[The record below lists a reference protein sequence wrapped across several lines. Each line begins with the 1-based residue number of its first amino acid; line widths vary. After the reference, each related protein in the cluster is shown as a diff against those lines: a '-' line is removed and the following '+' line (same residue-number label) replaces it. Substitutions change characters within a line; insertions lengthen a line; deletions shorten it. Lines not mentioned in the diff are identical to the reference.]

1 MKKIIS
7 TFLCVVMLAT
17 FIPFFASAEGE
28 GRDVIDSGTCA
39 KNVTWV
45 LYDDG
50 ELVFSGTGVIPPCY
64 NVEQGYDRWSK
75 YFPQVKVITIQDGI
89 RGISKEA
96 FATYREIAAASLYK
110 ITIPDSVTYIGED
123 IVDAKLM
130 SAQNGERLSAICFA
144 GSEEKWNSFFSEPGQ
159 KYYDGIVGRWEK
171 YFNGEEPKPHC
182 MIKYGRY
189 SNNEYGDQIE
199 EGPFAVG
206 VEYYAEDMDVSF
218 EWNVTGTTEILKEYK
233 DGNGVVTGLELKPFK
248 RGNAYVSVKML
259 DKDGNVIGSD
269 SEKYTTWRIAVGDD
283 FKTAFNKLKA
293 QIIGASN
300 LTFFVFLC
308 GFVAVYC
315 AAFLV
320 IAKIADIVGSW
331 FR

>member
-50 ELVFSGTGVIPPCY
+50 ELVFSGTGVVPPCY

-96 FATYREIAAASLYK
+96 FATDKGIASASLYK

-233 DGNGVVTGLELKPFK
+233 DGNGVVTGLELKPFR

>member
-50 ELVFSGTGVIPPCY
+50 ELVFSGTGVVPPCY

-96 FATYREIAAASLYK
+96 FATDKGIASASLYK

-248 RGNAYVSVKML
+248 RGNAYVSVKMF

>member
-28 GRDVIDSGTCA
+28 GRDIIDSGTCA

-50 ELVFSGTGVIPPCY
+50 ELVFSGTGVVPPCY

-96 FATYREIAAASLYK
+96 FATDKEIASASLYK

>member
-17 FIPFFASAEGE
+17 FIPFFASAEGD
-28 GRDVIDSGTCA
+28 GRNVVDSGTCA
-39 KNVTWV
+39 KDVTWV

-96 FATYREIAAASLYK
+96 FATEGEIAAASLYK
-110 ITIPDSVTYIGED
+110 ITIPDSVTFIGKN
-123 IVDAKLM
+123 IVASKLM

-144 GSEEKWNSFFSEPGQ
+144 GSEEKWNSFFSQPNL
-159 KYYDGIVGRWEK
+159 KFYDGIGGRWEK

-189 SNNEYGDQIE
+189 LNNEYGNQIE

-206 VEYYAEDMDVSF
+206 VMYYAGDMDVSF
-218 EWNVTGTTEILKEYK
+218 EWNVTGTTEILQEYK

-259 DKDGNVIGSD
+259 DKDGNVFD
-269 SEKYTTWRIAVGDD
+269 STTQKYTTEKIAPDDD
-283 FKTAFNKLKA
+283 FKTALNKIKA
-293 QIIGASN
+293 QIEKVINAEFS
-300 LTFFVFLC
+300 LLFFGLIAAYL
-308 GFVAVYC
+308 GFVYIMETIK
-315 AAFLV
+315 LT
-320 IAKIADIVGSW
+320 INSW
-331 FR
+331 FK

>member
-50 ELVFSGTGVIPPCY
+50 ELVFSGTGVVPPCY

-89 RGISKEA
+89 KGISKEA
-96 FATYREIAAASLYK
+96 FATDKGIASASLYK

>member
-50 ELVFSGTGVIPPCY
+50 ELVFSGTGVVPPCY

-75 YFPQVKVITIQDGI
+75 YFSQVKVITIQDGI

-96 FATYREIAAASLYK
+96 FATDKGIASASLYK

-248 RGNAYVSVKML
+248 RGNAYVSVKMF
-259 DKDGNVIGSD
+259 DKDGNVLD
-269 SEKYTTWRIAVGDD
+269 STTQKYTTQKIAPDDD
-283 FKTAFNKLKA
+283 FKTALNKIKA
-293 QIIGASN
+293 QIEKVINAEIS
-300 LTFFVFLC
+300 LLFF
-308 GFVAVYC
+308 GFVAAYLGVLYGI
-315 AAFLV
+315 V
-320 IAKIADIVGSW
+320 KIKEIVGSW

>member
-7 TFLCVVMLAT
+7 TFLCAVILAT

-28 GRDVIDSGTCA
+28 GRGVVDSGTCA
-39 KNVTWV
+39 RDVTWV

-96 FATYREIAAASLYK
+96 FATDKGIASASLYK
-110 ITIPDSVTYIGED
+110 ITIPDSVTSIGKS
-123 IVDAKLM
+123 IVDYKYLNAL
-130 SAQNGERLSAICFA
+130 NGERMSAICFA
-144 GSEEKWNSFFSEPGQ
+144 GSEEKWNSFFSTFNE
-159 KYYDGIVGRWEK
+159 KTDDGIGGRWEK
-171 YFNGEEPKPHC
+171 YFNGEVPKPYC
-182 MIKYGRY
+182 RIQYGSVENDKYG
-189 SNNEYGDQIE
+189 NEIE
-199 EGPFAVG
+199 KGPFAVG

-248 RGNAYVSVKML
+248 RGNAYVSVKMF
-259 DKDGNVIGSD
+259 DKDGNVLD
-269 SEKYTTWRIAVGDD
+269 STTQKYTTQKIAPDDD
-283 FKTAFNKLKA
+283 FKTALNKIKA
-293 QIIGASN
+293 QITGAFNAS
-300 LTFFVFLC
+300 LFFLVC
-308 GFVAVYC
+308 GFVAAYLGVLYGI
-315 AAFLV
+315 V
-320 IAKIADIVGSW
+320 KIKEIVGSW
-331 FR
+331 FK

>member
-39 KNVTWV
+39 RDVTWV

-331 FR
+331 FK

>member
-64 NVEQGYDRWSK
+64 KVEQGYDRWSK

-248 RGNAYVSVKML
+248 RGNAYVSVKMF

-331 FR
+331 FK

>member
-50 ELVFSGTGVIPPCY
+50 ELVFSGMGVVPPCY

-96 FATYREIAAASLYK
+96 FATDKGIASASLYK
-110 ITIPDSVTYIGED
+110 ITIPDSVTSIGKS
-123 IVDAKLM
+123 IVDYKYLNAL
-130 SAQNGERLSAICFA
+130 NGERMSAICFA
-144 GSEEKWNSFFSEPGQ
+144 GSEEKWNSFFSTFNE
-159 KYYDGIVGRWEK
+159 KTDDGIGGRWEK
-171 YFNGEEPKPHC
+171 YFNGEVPKPYC
-182 MIKYGRY
+182 RIQYGSVENDKYGNR
-189 SNNEYGDQIE
+189 IE
-199 EGPFAVG
+199 KGPFAVG

-218 EWNVTGTTEILKEYK
+218 EWNVTGTTEILQEHKNE
-233 DGNGVVTGLELKPFK
+233 NGVVTGLELKPFR

-259 DKDGNVIGSD
+259 DRDGNVIGSD